1 MVAFVFCSRVV
12 VVVAMVPMVVLSRG
26 RGDGGGRSG
35 VGCTPAGRQESFVR
49 WISGMSWQAGP
60 GAALASGLPDWA
72 ENRAQSGNT
81 GLHNLEPPVLN
92 LGSHDWYLFT
102 HSSDCVCLFAYV
114 CVCLGH
120 CVCMISNTYFF
131 IS

>member
-72 ENRAQSGNT
+72 ENQAQPGYSTANELQLLTDSANCPAQTGNT
-81 GLHNLEPPVLN
+81 V
-92 LGSHDWYLFT
+92 W
-102 HSSDCVCLFAYV
+102 
-114 CVCLGH
+114 
-120 CVCMISNTYFF
+120 
-131 IS
+131 